1 MRVLVT
7 GGAGYIGSVVVAQL
21 LADGH
26 DVVVV
31 DDLST
36 GHAEAVPPGAE
47 FHQLS
52 IAELDT
58 RLGDWR
64 VEAVLHFAA
73 KSLVGESTQEPAR
86 YWRNNVVGTV
96 ALLDTMRAHGV
107 DRIVFS
113 SSAATYG
120 DVAEQPIREDAPARP
135 GSAYGATKLAVD
147 LALTDYARSY
157 GLAAASLR
165 YFNVA
170 GALRTEDG
178 RYYGE
183 RHATET
189 HLIPL
194 ALRAVAGRGDAL
206 RLYGTDY
213 PTADGT
219 CVRDYIHVVDLGEAH
234 LRALAA
240 AEPGRHAVIN
250 LGSGQGYSVREV
262 VDTVAAVTGRDVP
275 VVEAP
280 RRAGDPA
287 VLIASTALAE
297 EVLGWTPTR
306 DLQAMVA
313 DAWEF
318 AQDAEDG
325 GSSPK

>member
-21 LADGH
+21 LAAGRE
-26 DVVVV
+26 VVVV

-36 GHAEAVPPGAE
+36 GHADAVPPGAE

-58 RLGDWR
+58 RMGDWQI
-64 VEAVLHFAA
+64 EAVVHFAA

-86 YWRNNVVGTV
+86 YWRNNVIGTV
-96 ALLDTMRAHGV
+96 ALLDTMHAHGV

-113 SSAATYG
+113 SSAAAYG
-120 DVAEQPIREDAPARP
+120 DVAEQPISEDATPRP
-135 GSAYGATKLAVD
+135 SSAYGASKLAVD
-147 LALTDYARSY
+147 LALGNYARSY
-157 GLAAASLR
+157 GLAAVSLR

-170 GALRTEDG
+170 GALLTEDG
-178 RYYGE
+178 RRYGE
-183 RHATET
+183 RHTTET

-194 ALRAVAGRGDAL
+194 ALRAVAGTGDAL
-206 RLYGTDY
+206 RLFGTDY
-213 PTADGT
+213 PTPDGT
-219 CVRDYIHVVDLGEAH
+219 CVRDYVHVVDLGEAH

-240 AEPGRHAVIN
+240 AEPGTHSVIN
-250 LGSGQGYSVREV
+250 LGSGRGYSVREV
-262 VDTVAAVTGRDVP
+262 LATVAAVTGQVVP

-280 RRAGDPA
+280 RRSGDPA
-287 VLIASTALAE
+287 VLVASNTLASQ
-297 EVLGWTPTR
+297 VLGWTASR
-306 DLQAMVA
+306 DLRAMVA

-318 AQDAEDG
+318 ARQQAA
-325 GSSPK
+325 